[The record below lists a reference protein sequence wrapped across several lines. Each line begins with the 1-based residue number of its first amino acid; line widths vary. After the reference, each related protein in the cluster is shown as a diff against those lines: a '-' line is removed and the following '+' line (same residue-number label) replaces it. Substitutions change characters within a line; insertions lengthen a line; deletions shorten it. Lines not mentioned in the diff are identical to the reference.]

1 MLLYKSMNQLYGY
14 PYSLPLEAP
23 SPPSPQSHTP
33 LDHHRAQSWGLFVI
47 EQVSTSYLF
56 YTWCIFQCY
65 PLNLSHPLLPLLCP
79 HVYSL
84 FLCPYSCIISTIFLE
99 GICLWSSTTGD
110 LIKDKDIPH
119 SLPPPH
125 SYYTSLTGQCQGHW
139 VKLPNLHNKKLGDFS
154 IHRTLKS
161 HTYWIDCHRR
171 KQKLFLSRLWFYT
184 TARHRSH
191 TVIVIIINSYTAFRT
206 CDMF

>member
-1 MLLYKSMNQLYGY
+1 MDTHIPSLL
-14 PYSLPLEAP
+14 SLPHPLLP
-23 SPPSPQSHTP
+23 NPTP
-33 LDHHRAQSWGLFVI
+33 LWIITEHRVEVSVI

-65 PLNLSHPLLPLLCP
+65 SLNLSHPLLPLLGP

-99 GICLWSSTTGD
+99 GICLWSNTTGD

-125 SYYTSLTGQCQGHW
+125 SYYTSWKRQ
-139 VKLPNLHNKKLGDFS
+139 VSARAKLPNLPNKKLGDFS

-161 HTYWIDCHRR
+161 HTSWIDCHRR